1 MPTLAHACAAR
12 SAIRYRPSTYT
23 LDEEHVEITLES
35 SGYDV
40 SALKMKEAIDAATDG
55 ALPAERI
62 SVACNGTAYGK
73 KTGETRISNSAPS
86 VLL

>member
-1 MPTLAHACAAR
+1 
-12 SAIRYRPSTYT
+12 
-23 LDEEHVEITLES
+23 
-35 SGYDV
+35 
-40 SALKMKEAIDAATDG
+40 MKEAIDAATNG

-73 KTGETRISNSAPS
+73 MTGETRISSSAPS